1 MILVTGGTGTAGGEV
16 ISQLAS
22 TGTPFRAMV
31 RSPEKAASLA
41 LKLTGVQI
49 VPGDLA
55 KPETL
60 PGALRD
66 IDQVFLLC
74 APVPNQFELE
84 RNMVVA
90 AKAAGVR
97 HIVKQSA
104 MTADPN
110 SRARFPRIHGQV
122 EQLIRESGLEWT
134 FLRPTF
140 FMQNLLGLADMV
152 KAGTIYQPAG
162 DSKAGFVDVEDIAAV
177 AVEALTEP
185 GHAGYAYEI
194 TGPELLSYHDIARIL
209 SETIGKPV
217 GYQDI
222 PPAAARQA
230 MRAVGLPEWNVDGIL
245 ELMDQMRAGEYERLS
260 DAVSEVGKKD
270 PNRFKDFVR
279 QYAETFKGAK

>member
-1 MILVTGGTGTAGGEV
+1 MILVTGGTGTAGGEI

-31 RSPEKAASLA
+31 RNPERAAA
-41 LKLTGVQI
+41 LKVTGVQI

-60 PGALRD
+60 PAALRG

-74 APVPNQFELE
+74 APVPNQSELE
-84 RNMVVA
+84 GNMVTA

-97 HIVKQSA
+97 HIVKLSV

-110 SRARFPRIHGQV
+110 SRSRFPRIHGQV

-140 FMQNLLGLADMV
+140 FMQNLLGLAGMV
-152 KAGTIYQPAG
+152 KAGTIFQPAG
-162 DSKAGFVDVEDIAAV
+162 DSKAGFVDVADIAAV
-177 AVEALTEP
+177 TVEALTEP
-185 GHAGYAYEI
+185 GHEGNAYEI
-194 TGPELLSYHDIARIL
+194 TGPELLSYHDVARIL
-209 SETIGKPV
+209 TETLAKPV

-222 PPAAARQA
+222 PPTAARQA
-230 MRAVGLPEWNVDGIL
+230 MLAMGLPEWNVDGIL
-245 ELMDQMRAGEYERLS
+245 ELMDQFRAGEYEKLS
-260 DAVSEVGKKD
+260 DAVYEVGKKD
-270 PNRFKDFVR
+270 PNRLIDFVR
-279 QYAETFKGAK
+279 QHAGVFRG